1 MALRSESLAPMIE
14 PPDQNQLLLP
24 PSKNTPGTDGKLGVA
39 KQKQGRKRKGRDG
52 ASRKQ
57 QREKPPVHNLIEGIL
72 SE

>member
-14 PPDQNQLLLP
+14 PPDQNLP
-24 PSKNTPGTDGKLGVA
+24 PSENTPDPRWNRGKVGSCKAGTGG
-39 KQKQGRKRKGRDG
+39 KGRDG
-52 ASRKQ
+52 AARKQ